1 MLYSV
6 TKQQQKQQPQ
16 KQRQQQQQQQQQQQC
31 EYDYVLTNPLV
42 TGVCNHQVKNSF
54 SSNSDNIVMNVN
66 PTISDLANN
75 SGRNNEDT
83 GWENEVMESQSR
95 QMKTDDIKV
104 MTNPAYVEAKFK

>member
-6 TKQQQKQQPQ
+6 TKQQQKQQQQ

-42 TGVCNHQVKNSF
+42 TGACNHQVKNS
-54 SSNSDNIVMNVN
+54 D
-66 PTISDLANN
+66 N

-83 GWENEVMESQSR
+83 GWEHEVMESQSR
-95 QMKTDDIKV
+95 QIKTDDIKV